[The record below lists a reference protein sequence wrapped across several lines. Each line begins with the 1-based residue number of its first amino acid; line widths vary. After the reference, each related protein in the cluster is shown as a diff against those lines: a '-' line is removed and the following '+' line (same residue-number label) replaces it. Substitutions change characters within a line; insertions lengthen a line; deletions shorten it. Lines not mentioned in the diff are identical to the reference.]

1 DSNQTYGN
9 RFILL
14 GLTNIPYLQALSVFT
29 LLIMYLITLS
39 GNIILLIVV
48 RINKQLQTPM
58 YFFLSNL
65 SIVDI
70 CFSSTILPKLLITT
84 LSSDRSVSEVECAL
98 QMYFHSAL
106 GGTESMV
113 LTIMSYDRLTAICKP
128 LYYNVIMNKRFCI
141 FLATVCW
148 SGGFSNAI
156 VQVALTF
163 QLPFCRSHQLDH
175 YFCEEPPFFKLS
187 CQDTWPNEIA
197 MYIAAFI
204 LGVCTFVFT
213 VFSYVQIILTILKI
227 RSTHRM
233 KVFSTCASHL
243 TAVSLFYGTI
253 FSTYFRSSFTSA
265 IETNKLV
272 SLIYTT
278 VIPMLNPIIYSIRNK
293 DISNTIKRKLNSFY
307 RTAQ

>member
-1 DSNQTYGN
+1 MALKEDTNQTYGN

-14 GLTNIPYLQALSVFT
+14 GLTNIPYLQALFVFT
-29 LLIMYLITLS
+29 LMVIYISTLS

-70 CFSSTILPKLLITT
+70 CFSSTIVPKLLITT

-98 QMYFHSAL
+98 QMYFHLAL

-113 LTIMSYDRLTAICKP
+113 LTIMSYDRFTAICKP

-148 SGGFSNAI
+148 SGGFVNAI
-156 VQVALTF
+156 VHVALTF
-163 QLPFCRSHQLDH
+163 QLPFCRSRNLHH
-175 YFCEEPPFFKLS
+175 YFCEEPPFFQLS
-187 CQDTWPNEIA
+187 CQDTWPNEVAI
-197 MYIAAFI
+197 YIEAFVI
-204 LGVCTFVFT
+204 GICSFSLTLY
-213 VFSYVQIILTILKI
+213 SYVHIICTILKI
-227 RSTHRM
+227 RSTHRR

-253 FSTYFRSSFTSA
+253 FSIYLRPNSTYA
-265 IETNKLV
+265 IETNKYV

-293 DISNTIKRKLNSFY
+293 DINNTIKRKLK
-307 RTAQ
+307 